1 MAFAKLEF
9 ILIFEVKQTVLM
21 GVGRSVLRRAVQ
33 APIVE
38 RGNLEK
44 VLENAPKLAPKHE
57 STKEL
62 LEKSKTGW

>member
-1 MAFAKLEF
+1 M
-9 ILIFEVKQTVLM
+9 LM

-38 RGNLEK
+38 KRGNLEK